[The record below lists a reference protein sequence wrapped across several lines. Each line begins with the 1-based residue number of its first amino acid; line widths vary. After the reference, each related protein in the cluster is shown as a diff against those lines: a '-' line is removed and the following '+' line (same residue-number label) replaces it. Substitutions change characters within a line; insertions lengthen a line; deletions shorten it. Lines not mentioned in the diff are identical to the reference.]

1 MEFTDPGRIHRAEIQ
16 SMPIVLLAL
25 EPDSSILQENW
36 QIDGAVSSRFTTTRR
51 DGLAKVLMRWVGS
64 QTATVCLIV
73 DRGPP
78 IRIQGTE
85 VMEAWRANPG
95 QLVRVDRSQT
105 TRRIPI
111 TVQRDGIPNQADFE
125 VLYHAGRSTLN
136 LSLGQGKLLEK
147 GPAGMQLALRDDD
160 ELPCML
166 LHPDYQPLAFTV
178 PEKRGPDKALELH
191 IEQGVPLSFDVTFDK
206 QPSPNA
212 VMTLR
217 VRKRTAGTYVI
228 NMIADL
234 PQVAPEDLGKPFRI
248 QCPAALPQGRFNIYL
263 RIPGLP
269 TLSADANLEAGKS
282 VVLEVKP
289 KSS

>member
-1 MEFTDPGRIHRAEIQ
+1 MQFTNPDRIHRAEIQ
-16 SMPIVLLAL
+16 STPTVLVAL
-25 EPDSSILQENW
+25 EPDTSILQENW
-36 QIDGAVSSRFTTTRR
+36 KIDGAVSSRFTTTRR
-51 DGLAKVLMRWVGS
+51 DGLAKVLMRWVGG

-78 IRIQGTE
+78 IRIQGPD

-95 QLVRVDRSQT
+95 QLVKVDRSKT
-105 TRRIPI
+105 TRRIPL
-111 TVQRDGIPNQADFE
+111 TVQRDDIPIQEGFE
-125 VLYHAGRSTLN
+125 VVYRPGGNTLN

-147 GPAGMQLALRDDD
+147 DSAGLQLALRDDD

-166 LHPDYQPLAFTV
+166 LHPEHQPLAFTV
-178 PEKRGPDKALELH
+178 PEKSGPEKTLEL
-191 IEQGVPLSFDVTFDK
+191 QLVRGVPLSFDVTFDK

-217 VRKRTAGTYVI
+217 VRKRTAGTYII
-228 NMIADL
+228 NTIADL
-234 PQVAPEDLGKPFRI
+234 PELAPEDLGKPIRI
-248 QCPAALPQGRFNIYL
+248 QCPAALPEGRFNVYL

-269 TLSADANLEAGKS
+269 TLSADANLEAGGS
-282 VVLEVKP
+282 VVLEIKP